1 MKTLFPPQK
10 ESLDVLISALEKHG
24 AALDS
29 SDVGTGKT
37 LKAVEISRLCNNKP
51 LVVCPKSVIP
61 SWKATFEEQGV
72 AYLDVLNYE
81 KLRTGRTEW
90 GEWETDRG
98 VKKFVFDDRVQFLI
112 WDEVHKC
119 KGRVTQNGKLLLSG
133 KGICNL
139 MLSATAAEDPTEL
152 KNIGYL
158 LNLFDDPRKFIP
170 WAKMHGCYL
179 DPWRNL
185 KFATSKRDEV
195 LTKLNQEIYSDRGHK
210 VTRHE
215 MGDFF
220 QETKITTEPV
230 DFGDEGKIQK
240 IYEAMEEELIALEES
255 RESDNPAAA
264 ALTAQLRARQEIEL
278 LKVPVLAEMAKD
290 YYENDLSVAIF
301 LNFDASI
308 ESCQNLIR
316 EEVGLIWGKQTGAER
331 QEIIKRFQADELR
344 FVVCNVAAGGVG
356 VSLHDLNGNFPRVA
370 LISPSWNAKDII
382 QVTGRVDRAG
392 GKTPSIQRILFG
404 EGTVEDEIRKSV
416 NKKLAN
422 LQTLHNKSV

>member
-10 ESLDVLISALEKHG
+10 KSLDVLVASLEKHG

-37 LKAVEISRLCNNKP
+37 LKAVEISRIGEAKP

-61 SWKATFEEQGV
+61 SWRSTFEEQGV
-72 AYLDVLNYE
+72 DYLDVLNYE

-90 GEWETDRG
+90 GEWDTG
-98 VKKFVFDDRVQFLI
+98 SGIKKFIFSEKVEFVI

-119 KGRVTQNGKLLLSG
+119 KGRTTQNGKILQAS
-133 KGICNL
+133 KGLYNL

-152 KNIGYL
+152 KNIGFL
-158 LNLFDDPRKFIP
+158 LNLFDDPRRFIS
-170 WAKMHGCYL
+170 WAKKRGCYL
-179 DPWRNL
+179 DPWKNL
-185 KFATSKRDEV
+185 KFATSKREEV
-195 LTKLNQEIYSDRGHK
+195 LGQLNREIYPDRGHK
-210 VTRHE
+210 VTRDE

-220 QETKITTEPV
+220 EDTRITTEPI
-230 DFGDEGKIQK
+230 DFGDEGQIQK

-255 RESDNPAAA
+255 REKDNPAAA
-264 ALTAQLRARQEIEL
+264 ALTAQLRARQEVEL
-278 LKVPVLAEMAKD
+278 LKVPVLANMAND
-290 YYENDLSVAIF
+290 YFEKGCSVAIF

-308 ESCQNLIR
+308 NSCRDLVKD
-316 EEVGLIWGKQTGAER
+316 EAGLIWGKQSGAER
-331 QEIIKRFQADELR
+331 QEVIEKFQTDEIR
-344 FVVCNVAAGGVG
+344 CVICNVAAGGVG
-356 VSLHDLNGNFPRVA
+356 VSLHDQNGNFPRVA
-370 LISPSWNAKDII
+370 LISPSWNAKDIV

-404 EGTVEDEIRKSV
+404 EGTVEDDVRKSV